1 MANCANC
8 GATLVGAYCQACGQK
23 RFVESD
29 RRFGH
34 LLRQFAEGA
43 TDLDGRIWRTLRALV
58 FRPGLLSLE
67 YIEGRRARWIA
78 PISLF
83 LAISVVYFVA
93 PLHGDLAQQF
103 NQQVPGWMRQRAA
116 EPGKEFSAEERAAT
130 GQIHSPYTTRWI
142 DERVRVC
149 NAERL
154 ALSEGAHGY
163 DYRDYRIDYDA
174 KSDDVSKALIV
185 LHVPFTALALMLL
198 LAPRRRYFAEHF
210 IVALHFYTF
219 YLLALLIAW
228 QSYRLSQIAL
238 PPAWVAPELALDWFM
253 RVLLVSYSVLSLRRS
268 YRIGW
273 MWAAFAGIG
282 MLGAAV
288 ATNLYVYRTVT
299 FVATFALTGTGSC
312 P

>member
-1 MANCANC
+1 MANCTNC
-8 GATLVGAYCQACGQK
+8 GAILVGAYCQACGQK

-34 LLRQFAEGA
+34 LLRQFVEGA
-43 TDLDGRIWRTLRALV
+43 TDVDGRVWRTLRALV

-103 NQQVPGWMRQRAA
+103 NQQVAGWMRQRAA
-116 EPGKEFSAEERAAT
+116 EPGTHFSAEEVAAQ
-130 GQIHSPYTTRWI
+130 GQVHSRYTSHWI

-154 ALSEGAHGY
+154 AVSEGLHGY
-163 DYRDYRIDYDA
+163 GYADYRIAYDA

-228 QSYRLSQIAL
+228 QSYRLSQFAFS
-238 PPAWVAPELALDWFM
+238 PEWVVSERALDWFM
-253 RVLLVSYSVLSLRRS
+253 RVLLVSYTVLSLRRA

-273 MWAAFAGIG
+273 TWAAFAGVA

-299 FVATFALTGTGSC
+299 FIATFALTGTGPC